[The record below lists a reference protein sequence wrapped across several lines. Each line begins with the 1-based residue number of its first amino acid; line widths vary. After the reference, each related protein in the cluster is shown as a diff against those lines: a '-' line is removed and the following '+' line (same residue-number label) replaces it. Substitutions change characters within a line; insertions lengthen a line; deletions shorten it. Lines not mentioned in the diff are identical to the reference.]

1 MLRGMDL
8 SLSRDP
14 SMPPTIGLLIAQL
27 DDQLRRVHE
36 YLDGWQVQH
45 LEWQAKPGR
54 NTVGMLLTHI
64 AIVELVWMHLACGG
78 SRETREA
85 RVRAVLGFGLDVD
98 GMPIDA
104 DGRHSAALAD
114 VPVEQYLAR
123 LDGARMATRDIARSW
138 TDADLTRT
146 FDSHGHAFTREWVLY
161 HLLEHFA
168 AHFGQIAALAHAM
181 RDNQAALPAR
191 ET

>member
-1 MLRGMDL
+1 MDL
-8 SLSRDP
+8 CLTRDP
-14 SMPPTIGLLIAQL
+14 SLQPTVGLLIAQL
-27 DDQLRRVHE
+27 DDQLRRMHE
-36 YLDGWQVQH
+36 FLDGWQIQH

-54 NTVGMLLTHI
+54 NTVGMLLAHM

-85 RVRAVLGFGLDVD
+85 RVRAVLGFGLEVD
-98 GMPIDA
+98 GMPMEPTE
-104 DGRHSAALAD
+104 RHSNALAN
-114 VPVEQYLAR
+114 VPAEQYLEW
-123 LDGARMATRDIARSW
+123 LDRARMSTRDIARSW

-146 FDSHGHAFTREWVLY
+146 FDSHGHDFTREWVLY
-161 HLLEHFA
+161 HLVEHFA

-181 RDNQAALPAR
+181 RDNNAALTAK